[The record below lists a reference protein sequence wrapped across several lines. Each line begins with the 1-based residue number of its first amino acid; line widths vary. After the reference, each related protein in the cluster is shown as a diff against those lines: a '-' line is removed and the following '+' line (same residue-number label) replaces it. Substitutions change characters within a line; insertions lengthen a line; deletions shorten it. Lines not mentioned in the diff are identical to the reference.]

1 VEKQPHSRA
10 VLKEVWKFMVNS
22 FGISKQ
28 ACPGEYKAKNS
39 VVYVECT
46 MYTPDTKE
54 NTIFLKIRK

>member
-1 VEKQPHSRA
+1 MAIHGQQ
-10 VLKEVWKFMVNS
+10 S

-46 MYTPDTKE
+46 MYTPDSKE
-54 NTIFLKIRK
+54 NTILLKIRK